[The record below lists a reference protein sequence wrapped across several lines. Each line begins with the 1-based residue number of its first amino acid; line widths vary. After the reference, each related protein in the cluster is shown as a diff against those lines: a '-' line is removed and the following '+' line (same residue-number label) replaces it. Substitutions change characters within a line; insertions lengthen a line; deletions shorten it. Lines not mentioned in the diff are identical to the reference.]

1 MDNLA
6 LQCQCGTVRGRAI
19 RVYPVDGTRVVC
31 YCRDCQAFAHALN
44 AAERVLD
51 AQGGTD
57 IYQLPPARLQIHQG
71 HDQIRCLRLSSK
83 GLYRWYAGCCNTP
96 IGNTLGPGVPLVGL
110 IHSFISDP
118 FAEQKIGPVRARV
131 NLKGATAEIP
141 RDSVKTAPGQVYMR
155 KLLLRML
162 LWKLTGKA
170 RPNPFFMGK
179 SPSVTPIIL
188 SPGSAVEHNGAT
200 D

>member
-83 GLYRWYAGCCNTP
+83 GCTAGMQAAATRQSA
-96 IGNTLGPGVPLVGL
+96 IR
-110 IHSFISDP
+110 SDP
-118 FAEQKIGPVRARV
+118 GFHWSG
-131 NLKGATAEIP
+131 
-141 RDSVKTAPGQVYMR
+141 
-155 KLLLRML
+155 
-162 LWKLTGKA
+162 
-170 RPNPFFMGK
+170 
-179 SPSVTPIIL
+179 
-188 SPGSAVEHNGAT
+188 
-200 D
+200 